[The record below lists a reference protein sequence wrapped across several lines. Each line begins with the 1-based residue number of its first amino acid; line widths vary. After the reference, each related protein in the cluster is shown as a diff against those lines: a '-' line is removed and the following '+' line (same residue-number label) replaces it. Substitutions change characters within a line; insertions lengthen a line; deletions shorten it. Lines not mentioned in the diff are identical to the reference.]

1 LNTTV
6 HVRGDVGRT
15 GPSVSR
21 ILVIFGIFIAVLS
34 SAWLIGSALVV
45 SSRPVPVDKIRAV
58 VQLAPDELGRCEH
71 FEWDNESGLMSPK
84 GAMQCA
90 YIRPSPVRQLNGI
103 KHHFE
108 SR

>member
-1 LNTTV
+1 MNTTV
-6 HVRGDVGRT
+6 HLRGDVGRT
-15 GPSVSR
+15 GLSVSR

-34 SAWLIGSALVV
+34 LAWLIGSALVA
-45 SSRPVPVDKIRAV
+45 SSRPVSVQKIPAA

-84 GAMQCA
+84 GATQCA
-90 YIRPSPVRQLNGI
+90 YIRPNPVRQLDGI